1 VTIGYTKNI
10 LTEIEHKSSKID
22 WKGLKEVEL
31 EIELNPLKN
40 NYELLRN
47 IKKMSN
53 SKKLFNAQVSK
64 MYKNF
69 SNYQKINLNNYFKS
83 YIFTTNFRLEFFQSL
98 CSRLNL
104 ISLVIMIYLRW
115 YNFLC
120 ILTSDFQSYE
130 F

>member
-1 VTIGYTKNI
+1 
-10 LTEIEHKSSKID
+10 
-22 WKGLKEVEL
+22 LKEVEL